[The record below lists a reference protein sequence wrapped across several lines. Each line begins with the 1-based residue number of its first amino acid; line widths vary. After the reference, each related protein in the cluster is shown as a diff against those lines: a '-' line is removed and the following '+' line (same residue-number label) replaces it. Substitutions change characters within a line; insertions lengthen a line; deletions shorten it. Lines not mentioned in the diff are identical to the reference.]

1 MVSLRASEA
10 TVGAAL
16 RFEKIREGSDRET
29 DTIFNIAK
37 KKGIA
42 LFFHLSVEHSDRLR
56 LSQVVRVSSLKLLK
70 QNSR

>member
-29 DTIFNIAK
+29 GMIYNLAT

-42 LFFHLSVEHSDRLR
+42 LFSPEC
-56 LSQVVRVSSLKLLK
+56 
-70 QNSR
+70 